1 MSLFGGK
8 SKPSETPEAQV
19 SATALTLVSEQVST
33 LESKLSELHIAADRI
48 AKEHRTEIIAL
59 NSEHAIK
66 IREIQSEYEMKEKE
80 RKLLEKF
87 AKDQALEEAKT
98 EICGLKEKLSVA
110 QSERDL
116 YSRTLDEERR
126 NHRLLVE
133 LLMKHIHQVEFASEL
148 GMSAKSG
155 SE

>member
-1 MSLFGGK
+1 
-8 SKPSETPEAQV
+8 
-19 SATALTLVSEQVST
+19 
-33 LESKLSELHIAADRI
+33 
-48 AKEHRTEIIAL
+48 
-59 NSEHAIK
+59 
-66 IREIQSEYEMKEKE
+66 MKEKE